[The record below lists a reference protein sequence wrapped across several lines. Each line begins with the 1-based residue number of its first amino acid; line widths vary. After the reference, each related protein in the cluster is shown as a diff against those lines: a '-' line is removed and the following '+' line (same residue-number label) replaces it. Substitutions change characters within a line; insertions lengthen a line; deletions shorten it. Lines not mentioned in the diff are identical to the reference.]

1 MADYHRV
8 YEAAFGFKKTQ
19 LWKKLYDSQLF
30 ALRFADGGI
39 GYCCVM
45 GKAGRFTALAV
56 YPGSEGLES
65 YRRMSAADLDADEF
79 DKHEIM
85 LSQNCLMCSFES
97 KDDLH
102 PEALKNVKAYC
113 AKSNISPR
121 GANAYPNLIIHKPEM
136 YPWPIREEE
145 DIARLSEALDAG
157 VEVARR
163 MQNVS
168 AERWGFTEGTPY
180 DRDIPLLEKQGD
192 AYGWSALP
200 LPEPQAEE
208 DYPAPRAIDE
218 LALGRVKRSKKKS
231 GVWGCD
237 VLLHTEPV
245 SNDQEAVR
253 LGKMPDQAPYF
264 PRLMIIVD
272 CDTGNVIN
280 MSLSKGTG
288 DYADQFAPLVLDT
301 AKKEGR
307 PQTILVKRMRAL
319 SLFSPLAE
327 AMGTDIVFVEDI
339 PALDEAEAD
348 YANAFGQGEEDGAG
362 VSDFELDQLA
372 QFFEDKEAIKSVPD
386 SILEEMLSM
395 SALGILRDEWKTA
408 LLKERERRKS
418 RR

>member
-8 YEAAFGFKKTQ
+8 YEAAFSFKKTQ

-45 GKAGRFTALAV
+45 GNAGRFTALAV

-113 AKSNISPR
+113 AKNNISPR

-136 YPWPIREEE
+136 YPWPVKEEA
-145 DIARLSEALDAG
+145 DIVRLSEALDAA

-163 MQNVS
+163 MQDAS
-168 AERWGFTEGTPY
+168 AKRLGFTEGLPY

-192 AYGWSALP
+192 SYGWSALP

-218 LALGRVKRSKKKS
+218 LALGRVKHSKKKS

-237 VLLHTEPV
+237 VLLHNDPV
-245 SNDQEAVR
+245 SHDEEAIR
-253 LGKMPDQAPYF
+253 MGKMPEKAPYF

-272 CDTGNVIN
+272 CDTGLLIN
-280 MSLSKGTG
+280 MSLAKDTG
-288 DYADQFAPLVLDT
+288 DYAEEFARQVLDT
-301 AKKEGR
+301 AAKEGR
-307 PQTILVKRMRAL
+307 PQTILVKRERAL
-319 SLFSPLAE
+319 SLFAPLAE
-327 AMGTDIVFVEDI
+327 AMGTAIEFEEDI
-339 PALDEAEAD
+339 PALDDTEAD
-348 YANAFGQGEEDGAG
+348 YSNAFDTGDEDGAG

-386 SILEEMLSM
+386 IILEEMLGM
-395 SALGILRDEWKTA
+395 SAFGVLRDEWKTA

>member
-1 MADYHRV
+1 
-8 YEAAFGFKKTQ
+8 
-19 LWKKLYDSQLF
+19 
-30 ALRFADGGI
+30 
-39 GYCCVM
+39 
-45 GKAGRFTALAV
+45 
-56 YPGSEGLES
+56 
-65 YRRMSAADLDADEF
+65 
-79 DKHEIM
+79 
-85 LSQNCLMCSFES
+85 
-97 KDDLH
+97 
-102 PEALKNVKAYC
+102 
-113 AKSNISPR
+113 
-121 GANAYPNLIIHKPEM
+121 M
-136 YPWPIREEE
+136 YPWPVKEEA
-145 DIARLSEALDAG
+145 DIIRLSEALDAG

-163 MQNVS
+163 MQDTS
-168 AERWGFTEGTPY
+168 AKRLGFTEGLPY

-192 AYGWSALP
+192 SYGWSALP

-237 VLLHTEPV
+237 VLLHNDPV
-245 SNDQEAVR
+245 SHDEEAIR
-253 LGKMPDQAPYF
+253 MGKMPEKAPYF

-272 CDTGNVIN
+272 CDTGLVIN
-280 MSLSKGTG
+280 MSLAKDTG
-288 DYADQFAPLVLDT
+288 DYADEFARQVLDT

-319 SLFSPLAE
+319 SLFVPLAE
-327 AMGTDIVFVEDI
+327 AMGTAIVFMEDI

-348 YANAFGQGEEDGAG
+348 YANAFGKGEEDGAE

-386 SILEEMLSM
+386 IILEEMLSM
-395 SALGILRDEWKTA
+395 SAFGVLRDEWKTA